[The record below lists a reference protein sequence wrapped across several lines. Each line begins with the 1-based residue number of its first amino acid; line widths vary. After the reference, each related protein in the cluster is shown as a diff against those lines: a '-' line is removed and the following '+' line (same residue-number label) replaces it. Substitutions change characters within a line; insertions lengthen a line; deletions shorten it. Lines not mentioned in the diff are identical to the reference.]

1 MAEKDLLPSNR
12 VQNNE
17 AQQWLLGLRAVL
29 FSAHPALLYRVGVY
43 WLGCVERRYGQC
55 LGKAFSNL

>member
-29 FSAHPALLYRVGVY
+29 FSAHPALLYNQLCNVSEGP
-43 WLGCVERRYGQC
+43 
-55 LGKAFSNL
+55 